1 MRTCLHCQHW
11 RFSETNQAGER
22 MPGWMI
28 RHGMAA
34 CAQGLPWEALPGR
47 NVCGNGQFS
56 GRCAKA
62 GGEVLIFDWGS
73 SRA

>member
-22 MPGWMI
+22 MPGWLI
-28 RHGMAA
+28 HHGFAA
-34 CAQGLPWEALPGR
+34 CAQGLSWEALPGR

-56 GRCAKA
+56 GLPESDVQKRAAWLEAKA
-62 GGEVLIFDWGS
+62 NG
-73 SRA
+73 